1 MALNINGKSASSI
14 HPIAFIFSLPF
25 KPRCKKMK
33 YILAIMLA
41 AILLFGCAQQGGGTQ
56 TGTGGT
62 AGDAA
67 GGAAGGAT
75 GGTTGGTAG
84 TGGATGAENGTAGGA
99 TGGATGGAS
108 GTGGTIDLTSW
119 SMETLAAMGT
129 PVHCTVTYSGTMA
142 GTYDI
147 YILGQRSA
155 MTGTFATATGNQ
167 DISYVF
173 KDNKIYMP
181 ASLYA
186 SIPGFE
192 GCDWVSRSTTATTS
206 VQESTVSVETA
217 PESFSCTPDVFGD
230 EKFATAGTECDFS
243 TTMAAVC
250 DPIPAG
256 AARDQCLANLGIQ

>member
-1 MALNINGKSASSI
+1 
-14 HPIAFIFSLPF
+14 
-25 KPRCKKMK
+25 
-33 YILAIMLA
+33 
-41 AILLFGCAQQGGGTQ
+41 
-56 TGTGGT
+56 
-62 AGDAA
+62 
-67 GGAAGGAT
+67 
-75 GGTTGGTAG
+75 
-84 TGGATGAENGTAGGA
+84 
-99 TGGATGGAS
+99 
-108 GTGGTIDLTSW
+108 
-119 SMETLAAMGT
+119 
-129 PVHCTVTYSGTMA
+129 MA

-147 YILGQRSA
+147 YILGQKSA

-186 SIPGFE
+186 TIPGFE

-217 PESFSCTPDVFGD
+217 PESFSCTPDVFGE
-230 EKFATAGTECDFS
+230 EKFATVGTECDFS

-256 AARDQCLANLGIQ
+256 AARDACLANLGIQ